1 MAHLDQDALAALVA
15 EGESKVTVG
24 ATYAH
29 YKHPDMQY
37 KVLSI
42 ALIEANDEPAVVYEA
57 QYGAKVIFVRPVSV
71 WLEAVEWQGKT
82 VPRFTKII

>member
-15 EGESKVTVG
+15 DGESKVTVG
-24 ATYAH
+24 ATYVH
-29 YKHPDMQY
+29 YKHSDMRY

-42 ALIEANDEPAVVYEA
+42 ALIEATDEPAVVYEA
-57 QYGAKVIFVRPVSV
+57 QYGAKVIFVRPVND
-71 WLEAVEWQGKT
+71 WLETVEWQGKT